1 MQRMTEEERVKKG
14 AVEAYLSRYRPAY
27 ENNQSLKKL
36 VESDYTVAQKK
47 RNESIMKEI
56 ESAIALL
63 DVTRGKTVIEKK
75 FIGGMPWRKIYKD
88 MDISRDTGYK
98 YYREAMIQLYDIM
111 KSKQII

>member
-1 MQRMTEEERVKKG
+1 MQRMSDEDRAKKD

-27 ENNQSLKKL
+27 ENNESLKQL
-36 VESDYTVAQKK
+36 GAGSYANVQMR
-47 RNESIMKEI
+47 RNETIMQEV
-56 ESAIALL
+56 EYAISLL

-98 YYREAMIQLYDIM
+98 YYRESMIQLYDIM
-111 KSKQII
+111 KSKGII